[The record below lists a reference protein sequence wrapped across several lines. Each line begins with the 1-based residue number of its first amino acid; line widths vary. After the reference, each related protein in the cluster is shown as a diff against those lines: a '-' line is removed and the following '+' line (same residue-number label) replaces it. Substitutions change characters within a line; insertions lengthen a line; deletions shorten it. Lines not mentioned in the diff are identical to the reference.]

1 MSLNSKLR
9 NIGNLIFVTLVGVMT
24 MIAFMIKYLH
34 DLNDNNEI
42 DVNLVRYFE
51 TITMVFIVTLFIV
64 LINLLMMINNNGFK
78 NSLLTSVIFVGGLI
92 GLLLYIFIIVLKNE
106 KPDNRAIVLY
116 LIVLYIVEILIGI
129 VTLQYLNTVL

>member
-34 DLNDNNEI
+34 DLKDNNEI

-64 LINLLMMINNNGFK
+64 LINLLIMINNNGFK
-78 NSLLTSVIFVGGLI
+78 NSLLTSIIFVGGLI
-92 GLLLYIFIIVLKNE
+92 GLLLYIFIIILKNE

-129 VTLQYLNTVL
+129 LTLQYLNSIL